1 VHHPPVLAI
10 GDLVTSGGLLTVGQQ
25 PAVAALGLVV
35 GVQLADQ
42 LGVAALGLDHGQPVE
57 QGGPLPRPILRGAP
71 GMLLD
76 QQPLVAA
83 VLQVLTNPSA
93 TSGGGQGHL
102 GRGEA
107 LTRPSASPPK
117 MGPKWCCQARTG
129 RPRRA
134 AIAAGSAAPNPQIRQ
149 AHRHTPTSSRIIPS
163 GSPS

>member
-1 VHHPPVLAI
+1 V
-10 GDLVTSGGLLTVGQQ
+10 
-25 PAVAALGLVV
+25 
-35 GVQLADQ
+35 
-42 LGVAALGLDHGQPVE
+42 
-57 QGGPLPRPILRGAP
+57 
-71 GMLLD
+71 LLD

-129 RPRRA
+129 RPRPA
-134 AIAAGSAAPNPQIRQ
+134 AIAARIRCSEL
-149 AHRHTPTSSRIIPS
+149 HRFDRPSTYPTSFRIIPYWL
-163 GSPS
+163 PS